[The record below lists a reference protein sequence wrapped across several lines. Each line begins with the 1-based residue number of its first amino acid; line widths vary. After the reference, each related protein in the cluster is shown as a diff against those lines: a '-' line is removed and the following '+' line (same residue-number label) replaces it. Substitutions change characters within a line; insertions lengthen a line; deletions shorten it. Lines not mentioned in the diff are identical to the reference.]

1 MNSLTLDKALELY
14 EILGAHIPEMGEKD
28 TDALEF
34 IGRIIKSIKV
44 SGENKHYVDAVMLMS
59 DMEWEELKTLESR
72 LVLNLFIDGLVI
84 NKIAHLKSFCTEI
97 GFNHG

>member
-44 SGENKHYVDAVMLMS
+44 SGENRRYVDAVMLMS
-59 DMEWEELKTLESR
+59 DMEWEELKTLGSTS
-72 LVLNLFIDGLVI
+72 VLELFISGLSENRIVS
-84 NKIAHLKSFCTEI
+84 LKVFCEEV
-97 GFNHG
+97 GFRYA